1 MTLQEAKDEIAKKYG
16 FTEWQYIDWYHL
28 DFMYDVTEAPYMQET
43 CTNEA
48 AELYARSKWKQA
60 CEEQRKL
67 CSDAY
72 MAIDV
77 YDHSNK
83 FETIDREI
91 NAIKNAP
98 KPEFK
103 P

>member
-1 MTLQEAKDEIAKKYG
+1 MKTPEEILEKHSPIFNPLFADANVRKWKANVVAAMDE
-16 FTEWQYIDWYHL
+16 
-28 DFMYDVTEAPYMQET
+28 
-43 CTNEA
+43 
-48 AELYARSKWKQA
+48 YARAKWDQA

-67 CSDAY
+67 CSSGY

-91 NAIKNAP
+91 NAIKHAP

-103 P
+103 K